1 MVSESPP
8 FWWTKIG
15 WQAALLSPASLI
27 YGAVS
32 GWRMRR
38 ARRSPV
44 DCPVICVGNFTVGGA
59 GKTPTVIAIAQA
71 ASALGYKPGM
81 LSRGYSG
88 LISKP
93 TIVDP
98 HHHRATD
105 VGDEPL
111 LLARAGLTVVARNR
125 LEGAKKLIAEGADL
139 IIMDDGF
146 QSARIAID
154 YALVVVDGK
163 RGIGNGLVVPSG
175 PVRAPLKE
183 QLHHVTTL
191 LAVSGGPAA
200 DPFIRRM
207 ARAGKPVLEAGIA
220 PVNGA
225 EFDGT
230 RVLAF
235 AGIADPTKF
244 YQSLADI
251 GAEVVAT
258 RAFPDHHHFAED
270 EVRSLCVDAE
280 RDGLLPVTT
289 AKDRVRLAGHHGA
302 MDELIERIR
311 VLDVEMKFDDP
322 AAPARI
328 VEQAFANFRKRKFAV
343 KKPVSTKKPAAS
355 AQRR

>member
-15 WQAALLSPASLI
+15 WQAVTLLPASLL
-27 YGAVS
+27 YGAIA

-38 ARRSPV
+38 ARRAPV

-59 GKTPTVIAIAQA
+59 GKTPTAISIARA
-71 ASALGYKPGM
+71 AGALGYRPGL

-88 LISKP
+88 MISKP
-93 TIVDP
+93 TVVDP
-98 HHHRATD
+98 HHHRAVD

-183 QLHHVTTL
+183 QMRHVTTL
-191 LAVSGGPAA
+191 LAVSGGTAA

-207 ARAGKPVLEAGIA
+207 ARTGKQVLEAAVA
-220 PVNGA
+220 PTNAADFSG
-225 EFDGT
+225 
-230 RVLAF
+230 RKVLAF
-235 AGIADPTKF
+235 AGIADPAKF
-244 YQSLADI
+244 YDSLSSAGAD
-251 GAEVVAT
+251 VAVT
-258 RAFPDHHHFAED
+258 RSFPDHHHFADD
-270 EVRSLCVDAE
+270 ELRSLVADAE
-280 RDGLLPVTT
+280 RDGLQLVTT
-289 AKDRVRLAGHHGA
+289 AKDRTRLGGHHGA
-302 MDELIERIR
+302 SDKLIERVK
-311 VLDVEMKFDDP
+311 VLEIEMGFDDP
-322 AAPARI
+322 GAPRLI
-328 VEQAFANFRKRKFAV
+328 VEQAFANYHKRKFAL
-343 KKPVSTKKPAAS
+343 
-355 AQRR
+355 RR

>member
-8 FWWTKIG
+8 FWWKKIG

-27 YGAVS
+27 YGAIA
-32 GWRMRR
+32 GRNMRR
-38 ARRSPV
+38 ARRAPV

-59 GKTPTVIAIAQA
+59 GKTPTAITLAKA
-71 ASALGYKPGM
+71 AAALGHKPGI

-88 LISKP
+88 MISKP
-93 TIVDP
+93 TVVDP
-98 HHHRATD
+98 QHYRAVD

-125 LEGAKKLIAEGADL
+125 LEGAKKLLAEGADL

-183 QLHHVTTL
+183 QLNHVTTL

-207 ARAGKPVLEAGIA
+207 GRAGRQVLDAPRTLAGFQHAATLAHQVGAQAGGA
-220 PVNGA
+220 PVEA
-225 EFDGT
+225 DQARPWRTFVHCFD
-230 RVLAF
+230 A
-235 AGIADPTKF
+235 
-244 YQSLADI
+244 
-251 GAEVVAT
+251 
-258 RAFPDHHHFAED
+258 
-270 EVRSLCVDAE
+270 SLCTV
-280 RDGLLPVTT
+280 
-289 AKDRVRLAGHHGA
+289 
-302 MDELIERIR
+302 M
-311 VLDVEMKFDDP
+311 
-322 AAPARI
+322 
-328 VEQAFANFRKRKFAV
+328 AV
-343 KKPVSTKKPAAS
+343 PS
-355 AQRR
+355 

>member
-15 WQAALLSPASLI
+15 WQAALLMPATLI
-27 YGAVS
+27 YGAIA
-32 GWRMRR
+32 GRNMRR
-38 ARRSPV
+38 ARRTPV

-59 GKTPTVIAIAQA
+59 GKTPTAIAIAKA
-71 ASALGYKPGM
+71 ATALGYKPGM

-88 LISKP
+88 LMSKP

-98 HHHRATD
+98 HHHRAVD

-111 LLARAGLTVVARNR
+111 LLSRAGLTVVARNR
-125 LEGAKKLIAEGADL
+125 LEGARKLIAEGADL

-183 QLHHVTTL
+183 QMRHVTSL
-191 LAVSGGPAA
+191 LAVAGGDAA
-200 DPFIRRM
+200 DPFIRQM
-207 ARAGKPVLEAGIA
+207 ARAGKQVVEGAVVPLNGQDFAGR
-220 PVNGA
+220 
-225 EFDGT
+225 
-230 RVLAF
+230 RVFAF

-244 YQSLADI
+244 YKSLADV

-258 RAFPDHHHFAED
+258 RSFPDHHHFAED
-270 EVRSLCVDAE
+270 EIRSLVVDAE
-280 RDGLLPVTT
+280 RDGLILVTT
-289 AKDRVRLAGHHGA
+289 AKDRVRLSGHHGA
-302 MDELIERIR
+302 LDLLIENIQ
-311 VLDVEMKFDDP
+311 VLDIEMSFDDP
-322 AAPARI
+322 AASALI
-328 VEQAFANFRKRKFAV
+328 VEQAFSNFRKRKFGV
-343 KKPVSTKKPAAS
+343 KGP
-355 AQRR
+355 R

>member
-15 WQAALLSPASLI
+15 WQAALLSPVSLI
-27 YGAVS
+27 YGAIA
-32 GWRMRR
+32 GRNMRR
-38 ARRSPV
+38 ARRTPV
-44 DCPVICVGNFTVGGA
+44 DCPVVCVGNFTVGGA
-59 GKTPTVIAIAQA
+59 GKTPTAISLAKA
-71 ASALGYKPGM
+71 AAALGYKPGI

-88 LISKP
+88 TISKP

-98 HHHRATD
+98 HHHRAVD

-125 LEGAKKLIAEGADL
+125 LEGARKLIAEGADL

-175 PVRAPLKE
+175 PVRAPIRE
-183 QLHHVTTL
+183 QMNHVTTL

-207 ARAGKPVLEAGIA
+207 ARAGKQVLEAVVA
-220 PVNGA
+220 PMNGA
-225 EFDGT
+225 DFAGK
-230 RVLAF
+230 RVFAF

-244 YQSLADI
+244 YQSLTDV

-258 RAFPDHHHFAED
+258 RSFPDHHHFAED
-270 EVRSLCVDAE
+270 EIRSLVDDAE
-280 RDGLLPVTT
+280 RDGLMLVTT
-289 AKDRVRLAGHHGA
+289 AKDRVRLSGHHGPSDA
-302 MDELIERIR
+302 LMERLH

-322 AAPARI
+322 GAPGLI
-328 VEQAFANFRKRKFAV
+328 VEQAFVNFRKRKFAL
-343 KKPVSTKKPAAS
+343 KKTK
-355 AQRR
+355 

>member
-27 YGAVS
+27 YGAIA
-32 GWRMRR
+32 GRNMRR
-38 ARRSPV
+38 ARRAPV

-59 GKTPTVIAIAQA
+59 GKTPTAIALAKA
-71 ASALGYKPGM
+71 ASALGYKPGI

-93 TIVDP
+93 TVVDP
-98 HHHRATD
+98 HHHRAVD

-125 LEGAKKLIAEGADL
+125 LEGAKKLLAEGADL

-175 PVRAPLKE
+175 PVRAPIRE
-183 QLHHVTTL
+183 QMNHVTTL

-200 DPFIRRM
+200 DPFVRRI
-207 ARAGKPVLEAGIA
+207 ARAGKQVLEAALVPTNSTDFAGK
-220 PVNGA
+220 
-225 EFDGT
+225 

-235 AGIADPTKF
+235 AGIADPEKF
-244 YQSLADI
+244 YKSLADV

-258 RAFPDHHHFAED
+258 RSFPDHHHFAED
-270 EVRSLCVDAE
+270 EIRSLVEDAE
-280 RDGLLPVTT
+280 RGGLMLATT
-289 AKDRVRLAGHHGA
+289 AKDRVRLSGHHGPSDA
-302 MDELIERIR
+302 LMERLH

-322 AAPARI
+322 GAPSLI
-328 VEQAFANFRKRKFAV
+328 VEQAFANFRKRKFAL
-343 KKPVSTKKPAAS
+343 KKLK
-355 AQRR
+355 

>member
-15 WQAALLSPASLI
+15 WQAALLSPVSLI
-27 YGAVS
+27 YGAIA
-32 GWRMRR
+32 GRNMRR
-38 ARRSPV
+38 ARRAPV

-59 GKTPTVIAIAQA
+59 GKTPTAIALAHA
-71 ASALGYKPGM
+71 ATAAGYKPGL

-98 HHHRATD
+98 HHHRAVD

-125 LEGAKKLIAEGADL
+125 LEGAKTLIAEGADI

-163 RGIGNGLVVPSG
+163 RGIGNGMVIPSG

-183 QLHHVTTL
+183 QIRHVTAL
-191 LAVSGGPAA
+191 LAVAGGPAA

-207 ARAGKPVLEAGIA
+207 ARSGKPVLEAQVA
-220 PVNGA
+220 PVNATDLAGK
-225 EFDGT
+225 

-235 AGIADPTKF
+235 AGIADPSKF
-244 YQSLADI
+244 FKSLADV
-251 GAEVVAT
+251 GADVVAT
-258 RAFPDHHHFAED
+258 RPFPDHHHFAED
-270 EVRSLCVDAE
+270 EIRSLVEDAL
-280 RDGLLPVTT
+280 RDGLMLVTT
-289 AKDRVRLAGHHGA
+289 AKDRVRLSGHHGIA
-302 MDELIERIR
+302 DALLERLTVLEIEM
-311 VLDVEMKFDDP
+311 VFDDP
-322 AAPARI
+322 AAPGLI
-328 VEQAFANFRKRKFAV
+328 VDQAFANFRKRKFPLKAL
-343 KKPVSTKKPAAS
+343 K
-355 AQRR
+355 

>member
-15 WQAALLSPASLI
+15 WQAALLWPASLI
-27 YGAVS
+27 YGAIS
-32 GWRMRR
+32 GRNMRR
-38 ARRSPV
+38 ARRAPV

-59 GKTPTVIAIAQA
+59 GKTPTAIAIARA
-71 ASALGYKPGM
+71 ATALGYKPGL

-88 LISKP
+88 LISRP

-98 HHHRATD
+98 DHHRAVD

-125 LEGAKKLIAEGADL
+125 LEGARKLIAEGADL

-175 PVRAPLKE
+175 PIRAPLKE
-183 QLHHVTTL
+183 QLRHVTTL

-207 ARAGKPVLEAGIA
+207 ARAGKQVLEATVA
-220 PVNGA
+220 PVNGRD
-225 EFDGT
+225 FNGKK
-230 RVLAF
+230 LFAF

-244 YQSLADI
+244 YGSLADV

-258 RAFPDHHHFAED
+258 RSFPDHHHFADD
-270 EVRSLCVDAE
+270 ELRSLVVDAE
-280 RDGLLPVTT
+280 RDGLTLVTT
-289 AKDRVRLAGHHGA
+289 AKDRVRLSGHHGA
-302 MDELIERIR
+302 ADALLERIN
-311 VLDVEMKFDDP
+311 VLEIEMMFDDP
-322 AAPARI
+322 GAPGLI

-343 KKPVSTKKPAAS
+343 SKPK
-355 AQRR
+355 

>member
-15 WQAALLSPASLI
+15 WQALLLSPATLI
-27 YGAVS
+27 YGAIA
-32 GWRMRR
+32 GRNMRR
-38 ARRSPV
+38 ARRAPV

-59 GKTPTVIAIAQA
+59 GKTPTAIAIARA
-71 ASALGYKPGM
+71 AVELGYKPGL

-88 LISKP
+88 MISKP

-98 HHHRATD
+98 HHHRAVD

-111 LLARAGLTVVARNR
+111 LLARAGLTAVARNR
-125 LEGAKKLIAEGADL
+125 LEGARKLIAEGADL

-183 QLHHVTTL
+183 QLRHVTTL
-191 LAVSGGPAA
+191 LAVSGGAAA

-207 ARAGKPVLEAGIA
+207 SRAGKPVLEAAVG
-220 PVNGA
+220 PVNGT
-225 EFDGT
+225 EFAGK
-230 RVLAF
+230 RVFAF

-244 YQSLADI
+244 YKSLADA
-251 GAEVVAT
+251 G
-258 RAFPDHHHFAED
+258 R
-270 EVRSLCVDAE
+270 RSWRRGRFRITITLQRMKSDRFVSMRSAMVCCSS
-280 RDGLLPVTT
+280 LL
-289 AKDRVRLAGHHGA
+289 R
-302 MDELIERIR
+302 RIACACQAI
-311 VLDVEMKFDDP
+311 M
-322 AAPARI
+322 ARWTNSSSASMFWI
-328 VEQAFANFRKRKFAV
+328 SRCASTIRQH
-343 KKPVSTKKPAAS
+343 PVSSSNRPLRISTS
-355 AQRR
+355 ANSR